1 MLIAHIS
8 DTHVRPRG
16 QLYQSVVDSNAML
29 AAAVDT
35 INALDPAPDLILFS
49 GDLVD
54 EGRPEEYAMARELL
68 QPLRQ
73 KLLMIPGNHD
83 HRQNLRDAF
92 PEHDYFINDQDC
104 SFVYSGSAPLRI
116 IGLDISVPEQHH
128 GDMTDT
134 ATQWLGRTLAQEPH
148 KPTLIMMHQPPFSS
162 GIPYIDAYRCE
173 RGERLAEVVCRYP
186 AIERIVCGH
195 IHRFMQLRF
204 GGTLMCTAPSTTTA
218 IALRL
223 HAEAADASYVEPPA
237 LLLHHWKAD
246 TGLITHWVP
255 IGRFEGPFDFA

>member
-16 QLYQSVVDSNAML
+16 LLYQGVVDSNAML
-29 AAAVDT
+29 AAAVET

-73 KLLMIPGNHD
+73 RLLMIPGNHD
-83 HRQNLRDAF
+83 HRQNLRSAF
-92 PEHDYFINDQDC
+92 PEHDYFINEENC
-104 SFVYSGSAPLRI
+104 SFVDSGSAPMRI
-116 IGLDISVPEQHH
+116 IGLDISVPDQHH

-134 ATQWLGRTLAQEPH
+134 ATQWLDRTLALEPD

-162 GIPYIDAYRCE
+162 GIHCIDAYRCE
-173 RGERLAEVVCRYP
+173 RGERLAEVVSRYP
-186 AIERIVCGH
+186 AVERIVCGH

-218 IALRL
+218 IVLQLRPD
-223 HAEAADASYVEPPA
+223 AADASYVEPPA

-255 IGRFEGPFDFA
+255 IGRFEGPFSFA

>member
-16 QLYQSVVDSNAML
+16 QLYQDVVDSNAML

-35 INALDPAPDLILFS
+35 INALDPPPDLIVFS

-104 SFVYSGSAPLRI
+104 SFVYSGPAPVRI
-116 IGLDISVPEQHH
+116 
-128 GDMTDT
+128 
-134 ATQWLGRTLAQEPH
+134 
-148 KPTLIMMHQPPFSS
+148 MHQPPFSS

-173 RGERLAEVVCRYP
+173 RGERLAEVVGRYP

-223 HAEAADASYVEPPA
+223 HPEAADASYVEPPA

>member
-16 QLYQSVVDSNAML
+16 LLYQGVVDSNAML

-73 KLLMIPGNHD
+73 RLLMIPGNHD
-83 HRQNLRDAF
+83 HRQNLRSAF
-92 PEHDYFINDQDC
+92 PEHDYFINEENC
-104 SFVYSGSAPLRI
+104 SFVDSGSAPMRI
-116 IGLDISVPEQHH
+116 IGLDISVPDQHH

-134 ATQWLGRTLAQEPH
+134 ATQWLDRTLALEPD

-162 GIPYIDAYRCE
+162 GIHCIDAYRCE
-173 RGERLAEVVCRYP
+173 RGERLAEVVSRYP
-186 AIERIVCGH
+186 AVERIVCGH

-204 GGTLMCTAPSTTTA
+204 VGTLMCTAPSTTTA
-218 IALRL
+218 IALQLRPD
-223 HAEAADASYVEPPA
+223 AADASYVEPPA
-237 LLLHHWKAD
+237 LLLHHWKAE

>member
-1 MLIAHIS
+1 MLIAQIS
-8 DTHVRPRG
+8 DTHVRARG
-16 QLYQSVVDSNAML
+16 QLYQGVVDSNTML
-29 AAAVDT
+29 AAAVNT
-35 INALDPAPDLILFS
+35 INALDPAPELILFS

-83 HRQNLRDAF
+83 NRQNLRSAF
-92 PEHDYFINDQDC
+92 PEHDYFNDDQSC
-104 SFVYSGSAPLRI
+104 NFVYSGSAPLRV
-116 IGLDISVPEQHH
+116 IGLDISVPDQHH
-128 GDMTDT
+128 GDMTDS
-134 ATQWLGRTLAQEPH
+134 ATHWLDKTLALEPD

-162 GIPYIDAYRCE
+162 GISCIDAYRCE
-173 RGERLAEVVCRYP
+173 RGERLAEVVSRYP

-218 IALRL
+218 IALQL
-223 HAEAADASYVEPPA
+223 DPGASDASYIEPPA
-237 LLLHHWKAD
+237 LLLHHWKTD

-255 IGRFEGPFDFA
+255 IGHFEGPYAFA

>member
-16 QLYQSVVDSNAML
+16 LLYQAVVDSNAML
-29 AAAVDT
+29 AAAVET

-73 KLLMIPGNHD
+73 RLLMIPGNHD
-83 HRQNLRDAF
+83 HRQNLRSAF
-92 PEHDYFINDQDC
+92 PEHDYFINEENC
-104 SFVYSGSAPLRI
+104 SFVDSGSAPMRI
-116 IGLDISVPEQHH
+116 IGLDISVPDQHH

-134 ATQWLGRTLAQEPH
+134 ATQWLDRTLALEPD

-162 GIPYIDAYRCE
+162 GIHCIDAYRCE
-173 RGERLAEVVCRYP
+173 RGERLAEVVSRYP
-186 AIERIVCGH
+186 AVERIVCGH

-218 IALRL
+218 IALQLRPD
-223 HAEAADASYVEPPA
+223 AADASYVEPPA
-237 LLLHHWKAD
+237 LLLHQWKAD

-255 IGRFEGPFDFA
+255 IGRFEGPFAFA

>member
-16 QLYQSVVDSNAML
+16 QLYQGVVDSNAML

-35 INALDPAPDLILFS
+35 INALDPPPDLIVFS

-104 SFVYSGSAPLRI
+104 SFVYSGSAPVRI
-116 IGLDISVPEQHH
+116 IGLDISVPDQHH

-134 ATQWLGRTLAQEPH
+134 ATQWLDRTLALEPD

-173 RGERLAEVVCRYP
+173 RGRAAGRGGLQIPGHRAHRLWAYSSLHATALRRDADVYGAEHDDGHRLA
-186 AIERIVCGH
+186 
-195 IHRFMQLRF
+195 
-204 GGTLMCTAPSTTTA
+204 TAPRGCRRFLCRTA
-218 IALRL
+218 CIA
-223 HAEAADASYVEPPA
+223 AASLESRHGPDHP
-237 LLLHHWKAD
+237 LGAD
-246 TGLITHWVP
+246 RSI
-255 IGRFEGPFDFA
+255 RRAF

>member
-16 QLYQSVVDSNAML
+16 LLYQGVVDSNAML
-29 AAAVDT
+29 AAAVET

-73 KLLMIPGNHD
+73 RFLMIPGNHD
-83 HRQNLRDAF
+83 HRQNLRSAF
-92 PEHDYFINDQDC
+92 PEHDYFINEENC
-104 SFVYSGSAPLRI
+104 SFVDSGSAPMRI
-116 IGLDISVPEQHH
+116 IGLDISVPDQHH

-134 ATQWLGRTLAQEPH
+134 ATQWLDRTLALEPD

-162 GIPYIDAYRCE
+162 GIHCIDAYRCE
-173 RGERLAEVVCRYP
+173 RGERLAEVVSRYP
-186 AIERIVCGH
+186 AVERIVCGH

-218 IALRL
+218 IALQLRPD
-223 HAEAADASYVEPPA
+223 AADASYVEPPA

-255 IGRFEGPFDFA
+255 IGRFEGPFSFA

>member
-16 QLYQSVVDSNAML
+16 LLYQGVVDSNAML

-35 INALDPAPDLILFS
+35 INALDPPPDLILFS

-54 EGRPEEYAMARELL
+54 GGHPEEYAMARELL

-73 KLLMIPGNHD
+73 RLLMIPGNHD
-83 HRQNLRDAF
+83 HRQNLRNAF
-92 PEHDYFINDQDC
+92 PEHDYFINDENC
-104 SFVYSGSAPLRI
+104 SFVDSGSAPMRI
-116 IGLDISVPEQHH
+116 IGLDISVPDQHH

-134 ATQWLGRTLAQEPH
+134 ATQWLDRTLALEAD

-162 GIPYIDAYRCE
+162 GIHYIDAYRCE
-173 RGERLAEVVCRYP
+173 RGERLAEVVFRYP
-186 AIERIVCGH
+186 AVERIVCGH

-204 GGTLMCTAPSTTTA
+204 GGTLLCTAPSTTTA
-218 IALRL
+218 IALQL
-223 HAEAADASYVEPPA
+223 HPDAADASYVEPPG

>member
-1 MLIAHIS
+1 
-8 DTHVRPRG
+8 
-16 QLYQSVVDSNAML
+16 ML

-35 INALDPAPDLILFS
+35 INALDPPPDLIVFS

-104 SFVYSGSAPLRI
+104 SFVYSGPAPVRI
-116 IGLDISVPEQHH
+116 
-128 GDMTDT
+128 
-134 ATQWLGRTLAQEPH
+134 
-148 KPTLIMMHQPPFSS
+148 MHQPPFSS

-173 RGERLAEVVCRYP
+173 RGERLAEVVGRYP

-223 HAEAADASYVEPPA
+223 HPEAADASYVEPPA

>member
-16 QLYQSVVDSNAML
+16 LLYQGVVDSNAML
-29 AAAVDT
+29 AAAVET
-35 INALDPAPDLILFS
+35 INALDTAPDLILFS

-73 KLLMIPGNHD
+73 RLLMIPGNHD
-83 HRQNLRDAF
+83 HRQNLRSAF
-92 PEHDYFINDQDC
+92 PEHDYFINEENC
-104 SFVYSGSAPLRI
+104 SFVDSGSAPMRI
-116 IGLDISVPEQHH
+116 IGLDISVPDQHH

-134 ATQWLGRTLAQEPH
+134 ATQWLDRTLALEPD

-162 GIPYIDAYRCE
+162 GIHCIDAYRCE
-173 RGERLAEVVCRYP
+173 RGERLAEVVSRYP
-186 AIERIVCGH
+186 AVERIVCGH

-218 IALRL
+218 IALQLRPD
-223 HAEAADASYVEPPA
+223 AADASYVEPPA

>member
-16 QLYQSVVDSNAML
+16 LLYQGVVDSNAML
-29 AAAVDT
+29 AAAVET
-35 INALDPAPDLILFS
+35 INALDPPPDLILFS

-73 KLLMIPGNHD
+73 RLLMIPGNHD
-83 HRQNLRDAF
+83 HRQNLRNAF
-92 PEHDYFINDQDC
+92 PEHVYFINEENC
-104 SFVYSGSAPLRI
+104 SFVDSGSAPMRI
-116 IGLDISVPEQHH
+116 IGLDISVPDQHH

-134 ATQWLGRTLAQEPH
+134 ATQWLDRTLALEPD

-162 GIPYIDAYRCE
+162 GIHCIDAYRCE
-173 RGERLAEVVCRYP
+173 RGERLAGVVSRYP
-186 AIERIVCGH
+186 AVERIVCGH

-218 IALRL
+218 IALQLRPD
-223 HAEAADASYVEPPA
+223 AADASYVEPPA

>member
-16 QLYQSVVDSNAML
+16 QLYQGVVDSNAML

-54 EGRPEEYAMARELL
+54 EGRPQEYAMARELL

-92 PEHDYFINDQDC
+92 AEHDYFINDQDC
-104 SFVYSGSAPLRI
+104 SFVYSGSAPVRI
-116 IGLDISVPEQHH
+116 IGLDISVPERHH

-134 ATQWLGRTLAQEPH
+134 ATRWLDSTLALEPD
-148 KPTLIMMHQPPFSS
+148 KPTLIMMHQQPFPS
-162 GIPYIDAYRCE
+162 GIPYFAAYRCE
-173 RGERLAEVVCRYP
+173 RGERLAEVVSRYP

-223 HAEAADASYVEPPA
+223 HPEAADASYVEPPA